1 MVLSIFHWHLLE
13 PDLYGT
19 KGELNHMKST
29 QPSGGDCKE
38 EMLNESYL
46 EVWKEIQDILRK
58 SDIGEIGTDLRTT
71 LKAAGV
77 FPSGL
82 RDSL

>member
-1 MVLSIFHWHLLE
+1 
-13 PDLYGT
+13 
-19 KGELNHMKST
+19 MKST
-29 QPSGGDCKE
+29 QPSGGACKE

-46 EVWKEIQDILRK
+46 EVWKEIQGILRK
-58 SDIGEIGTDLRTT
+58 SDIGEIGTDLSTMP
-71 LKAAGV
+71 KAAGV